1 MIEFYSWPLLK
12 NYLIKEYNLQ
22 EHGLEEA
29 FSTFERKVTL
39 KYGLTNSAQPSTYP
53 FNWLTEDGVDVT
65 LNFAFIYDDEEEE
78 KKYAI
83 VMY

>member
-12 NYLIKEYNLQ
+12 NYLITEYDFQ

-29 FSTFERKVTL
+29 FSTFERKVIL
-39 KYGLTNSAQPSTYP
+39 KHGLTTSAQPATFP

-65 LNFAFIYDDEEEE
+65 LNFAFIFDEEEEE

>member
-12 NYLIKEYNLQ
+12 NYLIKEYSFQ

-29 FSTFERKVTL
+29 FSTFERKIIL
-39 KYGLTNSAQPSTYP
+39 KYGLTNTTNPDTHS
-53 FNWLTEDGVDVT
+53 FNWLTEEGVDVT
-65 LNFAFIYDDEEEE
+65 LRFAFLFDEEEEE

>member
-12 NYLIKEYNLQ
+12 NYLLEEYQ
-22 EHGLEEA
+22 FQKHGLEEA
-29 FSTFERKVTL
+29 FSSFERKVIL
-39 KYGLTNSAQPSTYP
+39 KHGLTNTTNPDTHS
-53 FNWLTEDGVDVT
+53 FNWLTEDGLDVT
-65 LNFAFIYDDEEEE
+65 LRFAFIFDEEEEE